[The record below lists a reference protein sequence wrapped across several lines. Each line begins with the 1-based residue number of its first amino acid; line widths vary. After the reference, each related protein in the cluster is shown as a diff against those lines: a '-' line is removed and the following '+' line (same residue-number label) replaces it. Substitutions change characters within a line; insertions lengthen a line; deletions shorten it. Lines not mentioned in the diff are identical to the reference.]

1 MKASSIKHKLALLTS
16 AAFLAG
22 ASSAAMAAPQF
33 YAGAQAGYQ
42 NIDVEETVSGNW
54 GSESTDYS
62 GTGLAGGIFAG
73 LNSILPLNSIWLLSS
88 TSVIATLMAV

>member
-1 MKASSIKHKLALLTS
+1 QASSIKHKLALLTS

-54 GSESTDYS
+54 GS
-62 GTGLAGGIFAG
+62 
-73 LNSILPLNSIWLLSS
+73 
-88 TSVIATLMAV
+88 